1 MRIKPQAIRVKAA
14 PASMVAPDQPASV
27 IEVECDGEP
36 IVDHA
41 AMRPLWPRYK
51 VDISI

>member
-1 MRIKPQAIRVKAA
+1 MI
-14 PASMVAPDQPASV
+14 APDQPATV

-36 IVDHA
+36 MVDHA